1 MAKDERTIFDLS
13 EEEYEDYTKH
23 PENWEDVT
31 DNSIEDG
38 YNMMYPDSDS
48 CDD

>member
-1 MAKDERTIFDLS
+1 MAKDTRTIFDLS
-13 EEEYEDYTKH
+13 DEEYEDYEKH

-38 YNMMYPDSDS
+38 LNLMYPDSDS
-48 CDD
+48 DDD

>member
-13 EEEYEDYTKH
+13 EEEYEDYEKH
-23 PENWEDVT
+23 PENWENVT

-38 YNMMYPDSDS
+38 WNMMYGKSTA
-48 CDD
+48 C